1 MSGGGLQRLADDLP
15 DEVHELVEAL
25 RMLFSSLDLSLRRY
39 ALRCHCDASVV
50 SRYLSGDRPPPW
62 SFVEG
67 LVTHVAEERGE
78 PATQEAL
85 THLRGLHRRAVLAAG
100 SSKGKAQELQLLL
113 EQADEEARQSKA
125 REQMTADLLHERQVR
140 IHQLQVQMRA
150 VEAARAVD
158 REEWDTALA
167 EERRQ
172 QQVLQGECDRLYAE
186 VRTLR
191 AQLTKAQAATALAE
205 EHCAQLERQLDAAEQ
220 EEQPEA
226 DRQHQAP
233 RHPAETVENRTDEHD
248 PDAQASAEVGQ
259 ESGES
264 HVRAAE
270 DRYGGARGPFL
281 REYALTGAFRRPSA
295 QVASVL
301 HYHNG
306 GHSIVWP
313 HQESRRHKPLL
324 GRPYAVTEVLLGMHL
339 SSFSMMLPA
348 ASGGDFFGV
357 DVDVRWEVVDPYAVV
372 LARLVDVAQVLTPE
386 VQDRLRAVSL
396 RFPLDQAN
404 DAWQAMRS
412 AVQEELA
419 WHLGLRTR
427 TFVRVGMDQP
437 QIRRQALH
445 YRALLD
451 NGDTEALAYLMARNP
466 SDTLSLLTLIQEG
479 QRAAN
484 KERTDLLRLFIERG
498 LLSGE
503 DINEQA
509 RSVLSFLADNEYRID
524 DTSPHPALPAQVS
537 APPVLLEPQ
546 QEADIIEPAEPDGTP
561 PAEARRPAPDTAEA
575 DTPTPAGTASRPTY
589 HLLSQAEE
597 KVRSRC
603 EETQRIHGPDH
614 RLALAARHDWAGR
627 VGMAGDPDRAADLYR
642 ALAADYTRIHGRPS
656 HRGVL
661 AARREQARWAREAG
675 RTAEAKQLYA
685 QLARHYRT
693 LLGPGHR
700 LTRAAEAARKAGPS
714 TQ

>member
-15 DEVHELVEAL
+15 DEVRELVEAL
-25 RMLFSSLDLSLRRY
+25 RMLFGSLNLSLRRY

-158 REEWDTALA
+158 REEWEATLA
-167 EERRQ
+167 EERQ
-172 QQVLQGECDRLYAE
+172 QREDLQGECGRLYAQ
-186 VRTLR
+186 VRTLS

-205 EHCAQLERQLDAAEQ
+205 ERCAQLERQLDAAEQ
-220 EEQPEA
+220 QEA
-226 DRQHQAP
+226 DGQNQEPGH
-233 RHPAETVENRTDEHD
+233 VV
-248 PDAQASAEVGQ
+248 DAAQDRGSGHELSAE
-259 ESGES
+259 EPAAAEREARKD
-264 HVRAAE
+264 RAAAGE
-270 DRYGGARGPFL
+270 DRYDGPRGPLL
-281 REYALTGAFRRPSA
+281 REYVLTGAFRRPSA

-306 GHSIVWP
+306 GYSVVWP
-313 HQESRRHKPLL
+313 HRETRRNKPLL
-324 GRPYAVTEVLLGMHL
+324 GRPYAVTEVLLGVHL
-339 SSFSMMLPA
+339 SSFRMTVPA
-348 ASGGDFFGV
+348 ARGGDFFNVEV
-357 DVDVRWEVVDPYAVV
+357 DVQWQVVDPYAVV
-372 LARLVDVAQVLTPE
+372 QARLVDVAQVLAPE
-386 VQDRLRAVSL
+386 VQDRLRAVSI
-396 RFPLDQAN
+396 RFPLDQAK
-404 DAWQAMRS
+404 DAWQAMRKT
-412 AVQEELA
+412 VQDELA
-419 WHLGLRTR
+419 RHLGLKTR
-427 TFVRVGMDQP
+427 TFVRVDLSRAQLH
-437 QIRRQALH
+437 RQARR
-445 YRALLD
+445 YQALFEK
-451 NGDTEALAYLMARNP
+451 GDTEQLAIMMARSP
-466 SDTLSLLTLIQEG
+466 SDTASLLALIHDRE
-479 QRAAN
+479 RAAN
-484 KERTDLLRLFIERG
+484 KERTELLRLLIEGG
-498 LLSGE
+498 LLSRG

-509 RSVLSFLADNEYRID
+509 RSVLSFLADNEHRTD
-524 DTSPHPALPAQVS
+524 DTSPRLALPARVS

-561 PAEARRPAPDTAEA
+561 PAGARRPAPDAAEA
-575 DTPTPAGTASRPTY
+575 DTLTPAGTVGRPTY
-589 HLLSQAEE
+589 RLLSQAEE
-597 KVRSRC
+597 RVRSWC

-614 RLALAARHDWAGR
+614 RLSLAARHDWAGR

-642 ALAADYTRIHGRPS
+642 ALAADYARIHGPS

-700 LTRAAEAARKAGPS
+700 LTRAAEAARRAGPS